1 MPLACIDG
9 TVLDVSEARIPV
21 TDPGFLRG
29 DGVFEAVRLYGGV
42 PYALDEHL
50 ERMAGSATALRL
62 PLDVAAVRADVETLL
77 AAAAPGDAL
86 LRLVATRGGRRIA
99 LLEQLPEERAPA
111 SLGVVTYAP
120 VRLLDGIKSISYA
133 ANMLATR
140 IAVERGFDEALLAT
154 PHGRILEAPT
164 SSLFYVLDGR
174 LCTPPLEDHILDS
187 ITRRRAVALGGA
199 LERVTTVEDVPRMTE
214 AFLASTTR
222 EVQPVHAIEDRALA
236 TGGEVT
242 TRVARLLREEIA
254 AACRS

>member
-9 TVLDVSEARIPV
+9 ELLDVSEARISV

-29 DGVFEAVRLYGGV
+29 DGVFEAIRLYTGV

-50 ERMAGSATALRL
+50 ERMVGSATALRL
-62 PLDVAAVRADVETLL
+62 PLDVAAVRADAEALL
-77 AAAAPGDAL
+77 ASATPGDAL
-86 LRLVATRGGRRIA
+86 LRLVVTRGGRRIT

-111 SLGVVTYAP
+111 ALGVVTYAP

-187 ITRRRAVALGGA
+187 ITRRRVFALGGA
-199 LERVTTVEDVPRMTE
+199 VERVTAVDDVPRMTE
-214 AFLASTTR
+214 AFLTSTTR
-222 EVQPVHAIEDRALA
+222 EVQPVHCIEDHPFE
-236 TGGEVT
+236 TGGEIT

-254 AACRS
+254 AACAS